1 MECSAPITK
10 QIING
15 WHYLQKIKQEYS
27 SLREVKKENLQLRK
41 KLAELSQKE
50 VFYREL
56 LLTNQRLESL
66 LRLKQK
72 LAYPSLTA
80 NVISYTPYFNP
91 KLVVIDKGRKDGLKL
106 HFPVL
111 NIQGVVGQI
120 AMLSSHYAK
129 VLTII
134 DVNSRIG
141 VKSQRTRVNG
151 VFIGTGI
158 NTGEVKYI
166 MKDKD
171 VKVDDLFIT
180 SGLDDI
186 FPKGLLV
193 GKVISISEPKT
204 GLFKKIV
211 VKTSIDFCCLEEVIV
226 LLKPSQWFSP
236 HGQN

>member
-1 MECSAPITK
+1 
-10 QIING
+10 
-15 WHYLQKIKQEYS
+15 
-27 SLREVKKENLQLRK
+27 
-41 KLAELSQKE
+41 
-50 VFYREL
+50 
-56 LLTNQRLESL
+56 
-66 LRLKQK
+66 
-72 LAYPSLTA
+72 
-80 NVISYTPYFNP
+80 
-91 KLVVIDKGRKDGLKL
+91 
-106 HFPVL
+106 
-111 NIQGVVGQI
+111 GVVGQI

-180 SGLDDI
+180 SGLDGI

-211 VKTSIDFCCLEEVIV
+211 VKTSVDFCCLEEVIV

-236 HGQN
+236 HEQN